1 VREEIDPATA
11 TAFCGCTSDAF
22 QYQRVC
28 LMINGVGQPCEP
40 TLLRECVAQLYGCG
54 LQQGASEL
62 CGPWIEG
69 SGDNAQ
75 CCYVL
80 SGGCPIGRPFTV
92 DRSARLPA
100 LENTGPR
107 PTALKLGT
115 SGLSQQ
121 SKAAL
126 IDAYCRDIQTE
137 HASVAAFARFVL
149 QCLALGAPADIIG
162 DAQQAMADELEHT
175 QLAQRIAL
183 AYGAK
188 AVVPGPLDTSGCMD
202 ASQDLASVA
211 ETTTAE
217 SCIAETVSTM
227 LLFEASQV
235 CQVPPLKVLLARMAE
250 DEARHALLGFRFVA
264 WAVRHGGPVVGR
276 RVGAVFANA
285 NCHVGFGSVS
295 PIDAPTNEL
304 RAHGYLPIAERRRIA
319 QRVLREIIAP
329 AAAEL
334 NNTLERQ
341 RSVGART

>member
-1 VREEIDPATA
+1 
-11 TAFCGCTSDAF
+11 
-22 QYQRVC
+22 
-28 LMINGVGQPCEP
+28 
-40 TLLRECVAQLYGCG
+40 
-54 LQQGASEL
+54 
-62 CGPWIEG
+62 
-69 SGDNAQ
+69 
-75 CCYVL
+75 
-80 SGGCPIGRPFTV
+80 
-92 DRSARLPA
+92 
-100 LENTGPR
+100 
-107 PTALKLGT
+107 
-115 SGLSQQ
+115 
-121 SKAAL
+121 
-126 IDAYCRDIQTE
+126 
-137 HASVAAFARFVL
+137 VAAFARFVL